1 MKGEEMTEQ
10 EVLELVRR
18 ELLEIFEEANAR
30 SRQGSSGGGFGT
42 SAADMSSGKG
52 APTEYLIQALRER
65 MGGDQ
70 K

>member
-1 MKGEEMTEQ
+1 MRKGEEMTEQ

-30 SRQGSSGGGFGT
+30 SRQGGGGFGT
-42 SAADMSSGKG
+42 SEADMASGKG

-65 MGGDQ
+65 MEGGR